1 MADAGLAS
9 RRGAETWI
17 REGRVTINGRTATL
31 GESVDPEHAEIHVDG
46 EPLRIGRRSYWL
58 LHKPRGVLSTTRDP
72 HARASGK
79 RTVLELLP
87 RAARARRLYPVGRL
101 DLYSEGLLLL
111 TNDGETTQAL
121 LHPSLGAEKEY
132 LVTVKGELS
141 DATARK
147 LARGPRLAD
156 GPMAPCRVGGIRRD
170 SPGVTTFTI
179 TLQEGRKHQIRRAL
193 LALGHPVMRLKR
205 IRMGPLKL
213 GRLEPGRARE
223 LRPEERR
230 ALLAAVRRLLKE
242 GPRRVPGQ
250 GAARPKGRGR
260 GGSGPKA
267 KAGRPAREAERKGAQ
282 RTKKRPA
289 AKSERTPGTGK
300 RPARARKGSGR
311 KGRSQRGRGGRPGR

>member
-1 MADAGLAS
+1 MRRRLQRILADAGLAS

-17 REGRVTINGRTATL
+17 REGRVTIDGRPATL
-31 GESVDPEHAEIHVDG
+31 GESVDPEHAEIRVDG

-58 LHKPRGVLSTTRDP
+58 LNKPRGVLSTTRDP
-72 HARASGK
+72 HARTSGK

-87 RAARARRLYPVGRL
+87 RAARAQRLYPVGRL
-101 DLYSEGLLLL
+101 DLDSEGLLLL

-147 LARGPRLAD
+147 LARGPRLDD
-156 GPMAPCRVGGIRRD
+156 GPMAPCRVGGIRRGRD
-170 SPGVTTFTI
+170 GATTFTL
-179 TLQEGRKHQIRRAL
+179 TLQEGRKRQVRRAL

-205 IRMGPLKL
+205 VRMGPLTL

-230 ALLAAVRRLLKE
+230 ALLIAVRRLLE
-242 GPRRVPGQ
+242 GGIKRAATGQ
-250 GAARPKGRGR
+250 GASRRNEKPRAG
-260 GGSGPKA
+260 GPKA
-267 KAGRPAREAERKGAQ
+267 KSGRPD
-282 RTKKRPA
+282 
-289 AKSERTPGTGK
+289 
-300 RPARARKGSGR
+300 
-311 KGRSQRGRGGRPGR
+311 GRSGGRRP